1 MDLTPLDVRYQE
13 FKQGLRGYA
22 VAEVREYLAQVADRL
37 TALTEENES
46 LRERI
51 RVLESELSQAREGEA
66 DLKRA
71 VVAAERIARDI
82 KQQAER
88 EAELIR
94 REAEAAREQTMQEIV
109 AEMKRI
115 RGDIESLRQ
124 ERDLFINQFRA
135 LLEGYL
141 TSLDRYKRP

>member
-13 FKQGLRGYA
+13 FKQGLRGYV

-37 TALTEENES
+37 SALTEENES

-51 RVLESELSQAREGEA
+51 RVLENELSQAREGEA

-94 REAEAAREQTMQEIV
+94 REAEAAREQAMQEIV

-124 ERDLFINQFRA
+124 ERDLFLSQFRS

-141 TSLDRYKRP
+141 TSLDRYKHP

>member
-51 RVLESELSQAREGEA
+51 RTLESELSQAREGEA

-88 EAELIR
+88 EAELIK
-94 REAEAAREQTMQEIV
+94 REAESAREQTMQEIV

-115 RGDIESLRQ
+115 RGDIEALRQ
-124 ERDLFINQFRA
+124 ERDLFVNQFRA